1 MAQILTSKKVCKPP
15 ELIFSLIARYTLK
28 ISLNLR

>member
-1 MAQILTSKKVCKPP
+1 MAQILMGKKVCKPP
-15 ELIFSLIARYTLK
+15 ELIFSSIVRYTLK